1 MDLHFSLNGPIGQLS
16 HEFALSVN
24 VCVCL
29 FVPLTF
35 GMFKSAN
42 LALWLRIWIMS
53 RICVNL
59 IVWLVVNITNNFPN
73 FRISLILDA

>member
-42 LALWLRIWIMS
+42 LALWMGKQ
-53 RICVNL
+53 
-59 IVWLVVNITNNFPN
+59 
-73 FRISLILDA
+73 SLYDEVENMDNVKDLC